1 MGVQHHRRR
10 GAGSRRTDLEYI
22 VSTEKGPEEQAS
34 EREQK
39 QRIRQALDRLPA
51 QQRLLLLLRYEQGL
65 TLRKI
70 AELLNLGDPFRARRE
85 IEAALDA
92 LARTLQLAASR

>member
-22 VSTEKGPEEQAS
+22 VSTEKGPE
-34 EREQK
+34 
-39 QRIRQALDRLPA
+39 LDRLPA